1 MSKKKE
7 LVGIK
12 IDDLLKK
19 TFAEDDNLNE
29 QKKVASDLNKEI
41 KRLKNEL
48 KSCNKKIKA
57 FDFIEK
63 DDKELFKKGL
73 EYDEKGDLPMAAFYY
88 ILAIKKNKKNIKAL
102 INLAII
108 YYEFD
113 MEKRAEELFKKIL
126 EIDPENEIAR
136 ENLRI
141 LTEEG

>member
-1 MSKKKE
+1 
-7 LVGIK
+7 
-12 IDDLLKK
+12 
-19 TFAEDDNLNE
+19 
-29 QKKVASDLNKEI
+29 
-41 KRLKNEL
+41 
-48 KSCNKKIKA
+48 
-57 FDFIEK
+57 
-63 DDKELFKKGL
+63 
-73 EYDEKGDLPMAAFYY
+73 MAAFYY

-126 EIDPENEIAR
+126 EIDPENEIAK